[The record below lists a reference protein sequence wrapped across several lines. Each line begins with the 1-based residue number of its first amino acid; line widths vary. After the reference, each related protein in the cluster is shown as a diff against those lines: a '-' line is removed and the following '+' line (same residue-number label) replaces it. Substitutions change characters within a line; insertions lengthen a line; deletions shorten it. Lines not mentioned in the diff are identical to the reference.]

1 MFAHLQIE
9 DPAERRLV
17 GLADLALRVATL
29 PDRLRRQRTDRPSRV
44 LVFRMERVGDLLMA
58 RPGLRILRRQF
69 PNAQIDLVVGSWNAP
84 LARLLPEVDDLH
96 VLDLP
101 WIARGS
107 PASSARQMISAVR
120 RWRHLRYDLGVNLEG
135 DIRSHLLL
143 RASGAR
149 RRAGFA
155 HAGGGPLLTLPVPH
169 DPARH
174 VAWNILTLVA
184 AVAGCDVGEADLVVP
199 RLELPAEAMAF
210 AAKALD
216 PLGPARRIL
225 VVHPSGG
232 RRVKQW
238 PPERLARAAADLARR
253 TQALLVVTGSPAD
266 RAIVEVFRSALPP
279 GTSALDLTGRLDLV
293 QLAAVLQRADLFLG
307 CDSGPMHLAAAVGTP
322 VLAVFGPS
330 SPVRWGPMSPR
341 TAAVRAD
348 LPCSPCNRVR
358 RPPQR
363 CRDRVPECLEAVT
376 VEDVVRTG
384 VRLLS
389 VAPSG
394 SHDARA

>member
-17 GLADLALRVATL
+17 GLADLALRLATL

-58 RPGLRILRRQF
+58 RPGLQILRRQF

-84 LARLLPEVDDLH
+84 LARLFREIDALH
-96 VLDLP
+96 MLDLP

-107 PASSARQMISAVR
+107 QASSARQMLAAVR

-184 AVAGCDVGEADLVVP
+184 AVAGCDVSEADLVVP
-199 RLELPAEAMAF
+199 PLELPAEAVAF
-210 AAKALD
+210 AANALD

-232 RRVKQW
+232 RRIKQW
-238 PPERLARAAADLARR
+238 PPERLARAAADLARQTEAR
-253 TQALLVVTGSPAD
+253 LVVTGSPAD

-279 GTSALDLTGRLDLV
+279 GTSVLDLTGRLDLV

-330 SPVRWGPMSPR
+330 SPVRWGPMAPL

-389 VAPSG
+389 AAPSG

>member
-17 GLADLALRVATL
+17 GLADLALRLATL

-84 LARLLPEVDDLH
+84 LARLFREIDALH
-96 VLDLP
+96 MLDLP

-107 PASSARQMISAVR
+107 QASSARQMLAAVR

-155 HAGGGPLLTLPVPH
+155 HAGGSPLLTLPVPH

-199 RLELPAEAMAF
+199 PLELPAEAMAF
-210 AAKALD
+210 AASALD

-232 RRVKQW
+232 RRIKQW
-238 PPERLARAAADLARR
+238 PPERLARAAADLARQTEAR
-253 TQALLVVTGSPAD
+253 LVVTGSPAD

-279 GTSALDLTGRLDLV
+279 GTSVLDLTGRLDLV

-330 SPVRWGPMSPR
+330 SPVRWGPMAPL

-389 VAPSG
+389 AAPSG

>member
-17 GLADLALRVATL
+17 GLADLALRLATL

-84 LARLLPEVDDLH
+84 LARLFREIDALH
-96 VLDLP
+96 MLDLP

-107 PASSARQMISAVR
+107 QASSARQMLAAVR

-184 AVAGCDVGEADLVVP
+184 AVAGCDVSEADLVVP
-199 RLELPAEAMAF
+199 PLELPAEAVAF
-210 AAKALD
+210 AANALD

-232 RRVKQW
+232 RRIKQW
-238 PPERLARAAADLARR
+238 PPERLARAAADLARQTEAR
-253 TQALLVVTGSPAD
+253 LVVTGSPAD

-279 GTSALDLTGRLDLV
+279 GTSVLDLTGRLDLV

-330 SPVRWGPMSPR
+330 SPVRWGPMAPL

-389 VAPSG
+389 AAPSG